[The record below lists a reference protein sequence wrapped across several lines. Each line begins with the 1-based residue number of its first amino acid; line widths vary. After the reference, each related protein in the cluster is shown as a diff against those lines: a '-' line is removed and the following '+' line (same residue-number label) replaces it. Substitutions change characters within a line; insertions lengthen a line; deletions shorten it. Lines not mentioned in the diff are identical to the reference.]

1 MGSKFKVGDR
11 VRVVTDMEQ
20 PYYMW
25 VEKGDAGVI
34 VEGSPVKGF
43 ECVKIDGCANMDYV
57 CVESKYLETDATYDP
72 KTAFL
77 SDLAAVL
84 RKHNAVINVS
94 WNDYFDTDKSPMID
108 MEIMFKDSTD
118 GICFDNVLGETL
130 TADNIMDFNK
140 E

>member
-1 MGSKFKVGDR
+1 MESKFKVGDR

-77 SDLAAVL
+77 SELKGLLEKYGAHIEAYSDNIEPVTIAM
-84 RKHNAVINVS
+84 HIG
-94 WNDYFDTDKSPMID
+94 DTSIEFGEGSNLVKID
-108 MEIMFKDSTD
+108 
-118 GICFDNVLGETL
+118 CN
-130 TADNIMDFNK
+130 NIMDLNK

>member
-1 MGSKFKVGDR
+1 MESKFKVGDR

-57 CVESKYLETDATYDP
+57 CVESKYLETDATYNP

-77 SDLAAVL
+77 SELKGLLEKYDASIYVDFNQSDEIYTTTIAVG
-84 RKHNAVINVS
+84 
-94 WNDYFDTDKSPMID
+94 
-108 MEIMFKDSTD
+108 EDSVKYNYTD
-118 GICFDNVLGETL
+118 GIDC
-130 TADNIMDFNK
+130 DNIIDYDK

>member
-1 MGSKFKVGDR
+1 MESKFKVGDR
-11 VRVVTDMEQ
+11 VRVVTDVEQ

-43 ECVKIDGCANMDYV
+43 ECVKIDGCADMDYV

-77 SDLAAVL
+77 SELKGLLVKYHARFEVDFSSQTTHLIIGDKCYPYLAP
-84 RKHNAVINVS
+84 KWIEDES
-94 WNDYFDTDKSPMID
+94 
-108 MEIMFKDSTD
+108 
-118 GICFDNVLGETL
+118 G
-130 TADNIMDFNK
+130 K